1 MSSKKA
7 RSEGARV
14 AGLVR
19 SSGSPYFVADVE
31 LEDNDAGVFA
41 AAEACRKTLGKK
53 VTGSY
58 MVISAGVNQLTVA
71 ANMHE
76 SKKGVFSAKEWVTSA
91 ILDINEEMG
100 MNEVEEALLSE
111 SDDMVAKAT
120 VKADTPFKL
129 KDLVRANAFKAL
141 REAGEIEEEDEES
154 EEECYMFDDF
164 V

>member
-14 AGLVR
+14 AALVR

-31 LEDNDAGVFA
+31 LEDSDEFVFT

-58 MVISAGVNQLTVA
+58 MIISAGVTQLTVVV
-71 ANMHE
+71 NMHE
-76 SKKGVFSAKEWVTSA
+76 SKEGQFSAKDWVKSS
-91 ILDINEEMG
+91 IINITEEMDTDAV
-100 MNEVEEALLSE
+100 NEAMT
-111 SDDMVAKAT
+111 SDSTDMVAKAI

-129 KDLVRANAFKAL
+129 KDLVRANSFKAL
-141 REAGEIEEEDEES
+141 REAGEIEEEES
-154 EEECYMFDDF
+154 EEEECYGFDF
-164 V
+164 